1 MNVLL
6 KLNFSN
12 LLYNI
17 IRKFELQSDMLG
29 TFRERHQEILNVV
42 ITGLSFMLIQLA
54 AAIVYQIS
62 RFLKFSELIK
72 VQFASEL
79 SISQQLCTHR
89 RDKRHL
95 WMTRHYN
102 LFFESARNFG

>member
-6 KLNFSN
+6 KLNFLN

-17 IRKFELQSDMLG
+17 IRKFDLQSDMLG

-42 ITGLSFMLIQLA
+42 IIGLSFMLIQLA

-62 RFLKFSELIK
+62 RFLN
-72 VQFASEL
+72 
-79 SISQQLCTHR
+79 SQ
-89 RDKRHL
+89 
-95 WMTRHYN
+95 
-102 LFFESARNFG
+102 S